1 MNNNCFLF
9 YGNDSFLIKTQT
21 NKIFTQNNIAEDNIE
36 VYDAE
41 EEGIHL
47 ALSNALTLPFLA
59 DKKGVVI
66 RNASF
71 LTKQENITKEE
82 IEDLIRFI
90 DMNIKETYLVIQ
102 APYEKLDNQ
111 SKIVK
116 HIKKHIISKQFNNQK
131 GFNVYDFVKAKL
143 TENNLKIE
151 PFALTQFVNRINHD
165 LDSLNNEIEKLI
177 SYAFG
182 KEIINSDM
190 VSEITSKDID
200 ENIYD
205 LVNALFNNN
214 KTKLMEIYQ
223 DLRQINTNPI
233 WILSS
238 ITNKFL
244 EILHTKALLRLG
256 YNQKD
261 LIKYFNISSGR
272 AYYMK
277 KNAEEVD
284 DILLEKYIDQLHD
297 LDYQIKSGKIDKFL
311 GLELFLLKI

>member
-9 YGNDSFLIKTQT
+9 YGNDNFLIKKQT
-21 NKIFTQNNIAEDNIE
+21 KKIFVQNSINEDAIE
-36 VYDAE
+36 TYDAE

-47 ALSNALTLPFLA
+47 ALSNALTLPFLV
-59 DKKGVVI
+59 DKKGVI
-66 RNASF
+66 IKNASF
-71 LTKQENITKEE
+71 LTKQAKITKEE

-90 DMNIKETYLVIQ
+90 DMNVKETILVIH
-102 APYEKLDNQ
+102 APYDKLDNQ

-116 HIKKHIISKQFNNQK
+116 YLKKHIITKQYNNQK
-131 GFNVYDFVKAKL
+131 ELNVYDFVKETLA
-143 TENNLKIE
+143 ENNLKIE

-165 LDSLNNEIEKLI
+165 LDSLNNEVEKLI
-177 SYAFG
+177 SFSYG
-182 KEIINSDM
+182 KDIINSDM

-205 LVNALFNNN
+205 LVNALFNND
-214 KTKLMEIYQ
+214 KTKLMEIYR
-223 DLRQINTNPI
+223 DLNQINTNPI

-244 EILHTKALLRLG
+244 EILHTKALLKMG

-261 LIKYFNISSGR
+261 ILKYFNISSGR

-277 KNAEEVD
+277 KNAEEVED
-284 DILLEKYIDQLHD
+284 VLLEEYINQLYD
-297 LDYQIKSGKIDKFL
+297 LDYQIKSGKIDKKL